1 MKIEATIPFTVRD
14 DDTGELIS
22 IAKGQVISVSDE
34 VGAQFI
40 SDGLA
45 KEFTLITPTGNKDIT
60 ANGEYDVTSYAS
72 VTVAVE

>member
-22 IAKGQVISVSDE
+22 VAKGQVVSVSDE

-45 KEFTLITPTGNKDIT
+45 KEFTLITPTGTKEIT
-60 ANGEYDVTSYAS
+60 ENGEYDVTSFAS
-72 VTVAVE
+72 VNVLVE